1 MQRELG
7 MEFLSCSL
15 TSLFFINLMG
25 SFLRPLCREP
35 PVLCEERDCALIG
48 RVDGSWGSDH
58 SPYVSVSQCP
68 CSQLWGVPCPPS
80 YLAPPVPEPLWGS
93 VAFAIH
99 GTFWPMPLHWH
110 RGFPVFWHLPLLVC
124 FWTIWAFICLVVSA
138 EIHLVGASVAHHC
151 LVVVYLGGRR
161 RHLKTRSPVLHLV

>member
-15 TSLFFINLMG
+15 PYSLLTSWAPSCVRCAGSHLSCVRKGIVLSSGGWMGVGGLITPLMCL
-25 SFLRPLCREP
+25 SAS
-35 PVLCEERDCALIG
+35 VLVLSSGC
-48 RVDGSWGSDH
+48 
-58 SPYVSVSQCP
+58 
-68 CSQLWGVPCPPS
+68 VPCPPS

-93 VAFAIH
+93 VAFAVH